1 MSTCIKEI
9 KYQLDSNYLR
19 VVDSQTGE
27 VIFCGYFEAS
37 NYIELTTCCQN
48 MWLYKPILTIHPR
61 IYSIG
66 GVGAK
71 LILEI
76 LVDEEQEEQK

>member
-27 VIFCGYFEAS
+27 VVFCGYFEAS

-48 MWLYKPILTIHPR
+48 MWLYKLILTIHPR
-61 IYSIG
+61 IYTVED
-66 GVGAK
+66 VGPK
-71 LILEI
+71 LVLEVF
-76 LVDEEQEEQK
+76 LKDEDIEQK